1 MNNKKTLR
9 DMIPAILIDMHYMV
23 YRSYHIERITSAFTK
38 NQWLK
43 IKTINLAEDSDDS
56 DIEFELDITDA
67 SSSSPDVR
75 GKLYPHF
82 QTSSEDR
89 RRRIIRNRRF
99 RLSIQG

>member
-1 MNNKKTLR
+1 
-9 DMIPAILIDMHYMV
+9 MIPAILIDMHYMV
-23 YRSYHIERITSAFTK
+23 YRSHHIERITSAFTK

-43 IKTINLAEDSDDS
+43 IKTINLAEDSESDSDDS